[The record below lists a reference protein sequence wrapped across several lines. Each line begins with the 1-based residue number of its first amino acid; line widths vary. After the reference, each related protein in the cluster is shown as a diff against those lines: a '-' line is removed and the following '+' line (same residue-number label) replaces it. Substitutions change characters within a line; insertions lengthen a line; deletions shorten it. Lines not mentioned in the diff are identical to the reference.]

1 LLYLISTTTAVNCV
15 PRTGLS
21 RAKIDAQRIRK
32 RVMAIRLSAHQV
44 QFGVTVSIGMPRPAS
59 ACPASMRCAAESA
72 LYVAKADGRN
82 KCVCWS
88 PPSPPRK
95 AAE

>member
-1 LLYLISTTTAVNCV
+1 VLLPETS
-15 PRTGLS
+15 LS
-21 RAKIDAQRIRK
+21 RAKIVAERIRK

-44 QFGVTVSIGMPRPAS
+44 QFGITVSIGIAEAS
-59 ACPASMRCAAESA
+59 VGMSGIDALMSAADSA
-72 LYVAKADGRN
+72 LYAAKADSRN